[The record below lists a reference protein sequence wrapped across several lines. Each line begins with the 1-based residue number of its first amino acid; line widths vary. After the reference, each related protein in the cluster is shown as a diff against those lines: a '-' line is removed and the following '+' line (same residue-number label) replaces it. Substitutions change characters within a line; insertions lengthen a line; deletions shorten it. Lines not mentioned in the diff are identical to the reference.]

1 MTVPNETFQT
11 RTATRA
17 TAGRA
22 IVGASPESS
31 GTGSRGSGWYWA
43 VPAGASLLVGVLG
56 WMLFQPIENE
66 VKGAAALLMMLVFL
80 FLKVPVA
87 VAMAVPAITGIYAL
101 SGEVPVQRTLMD
113 VPFSSVASW
122 SLSVLPMFIFMGL
135 MLWSS
140 GATNRLYRGA
150 GLWLGWLPGG
160 LAVTTNMAGAGL
172 AAASGSTVGIT
183 HALGRI
189 GIPEMLRAGYDKR
202 LALGS
207 ILMAGMSGQ
216 LIPPSVLLV
225 VYAGVAQQAVGPQL
239 LAGVIP
245 GLLVAAASAGFLVV
259 VATIRPRLAPRAG
272 SRRAS
277 AGERISALVQAVPVP
292 LLSGLVVSG
301 LLAGV
306 FTATEAGAFGALGA
320 LLIAAVTLR
329 FRDLR
334 QAVRSA
340 LTMTVSGVG
349 QIMFLLLGTAF
360 MGRFIALSGLPG
372 WLVARFDDLG
382 ITRIEFL
389 LLLILV
395 YLVMGAFL
403 DPIAMILLTVPILLP
418 IAEGYAVSPLW
429 FGVFVVLLAELSMVT
444 PPVGI
449 LSYVV
454 HRLAQE
460 PEVRGDIS
468 IRLKDVFTSALWV
481 LPVALTVLLLL
492 VFFPGLVDVLGV

>member
-1 MTVPNETFQT
+1 MTVPNETLDA
-11 RTATRA
+11 RVAARDA
-17 TAGRA
+17 
-22 IVGASPESS
+22 ASPNAGS
-31 GTGSRGSGWYWA
+31 GGAAPGSGWYWA
-43 VPAGASLLVGVLG
+43 VPAAGLLVLIVLG
-56 WMLFQPIENE
+56 WAMFQPFGNE
-66 VKGAAALLMMLVFL
+66 AKGAAALLMMLVLL

-87 VAMAVPAITGIYAL
+87 VAMAVPAIAGIYAL
-101 SGEVPVQRTLMD
+101 AGEIPLQRTLMD

-122 SLSVLPMFIFMGL
+122 SLSVLPMFVFMGL

-140 GATNRLYRGA
+140 GATTRLYRGA

-160 LAVTTNMAGAGL
+160 LAVTTNVAGAGL

-207 ILMAGMSGQ
+207 VLLAGMSGQ

-225 VYAGVAQQAVGPQL
+225 VYAGVAQVAVGPQL

-245 GLLVAAASAGFLVV
+245 GLLVAVASAGLLVAVAV
-259 VATIRPRLAPRAG
+259 VRPRLAPRARSG
-272 SRRAS
+272 TAS
-277 AGERISALVQAVPVP
+277 WSERFSSVAGMAPVP
-292 LLSGLVVSG
+292 LLSGLVVGG

-320 LLIAAVTLR
+320 VLIAAVTLR
-329 FRDLR
+329 PRELGR
-334 QAVRSA
+334 ALSSA
-340 LTMTVSGVG
+340 LRMTVSGVG

-372 WLVARFDDLG
+372 WLVSTFDELG

-403 DPIAMILLTVPILLP
+403 DPIAMILLTVPVLLP

-454 HRLAQE
+454 HRLAQD
-460 PEVRGDIS
+460 PEVRGDVS
-468 IRLKDVFTSALWV
+468 IRLKDVFTAAVWV
-481 LPVALTVLLLL
+481 LPVALAVLLVL
-492 VFFPGLVDVLGV
+492 VFFPQLVEILVT

>member
-1 MTVPNETFQT
+1 MPNDTLRTRVMTPSAEGEGAVGKPP
-11 RTATRA
+11 
-17 TAGRA
+17 AGSGSG
-22 IVGASPESS
+22 GA
-31 GTGSRGSGWYWA
+31 GSGWYLAGPVAALLLLGGLCWA
-43 VPAGASLLVGVLG
+43 
-56 WMLFQPIENE
+56 LFQPVESE
-66 VKGAAALLMMLVFL
+66 AKGAIALLMMLVLL

-87 VAMAVPAITGIYAL
+87 VAMATPAIFGIYAL
-101 SGEVPVQRTLMD
+101 AGEIPVQRTLMD

-135 MLWSS
+135 MLWRS

-150 GLWLGWLPGG
+150 GLWLSWLPGG
-160 LAVTTNMAGAGL
+160 LAVTTNVAGAGL

-207 ILMAGMSGQ
+207 VLMAGMSGQ

-225 VYAGVAQQAVGPQL
+225 VYAGVAQVAVGPQL
-239 LAGVIP
+239 LAGVVP
-245 GLLVAAASAGFLVV
+245 GLLVAGASACLLVA
-259 VATIRPRLAPRAG
+259 VAFMRPRLAPRAG
-272 SRRAS
+272 SGTAS
-277 AGERISALVQAVPVP
+277 WSERLSSVVGMAPVP
-292 LLSGLVVSG
+292 LLSGLVVGG
-301 LLAGV
+301 LLTGV

-320 LLIAAVTLR
+320 LLIASVTLR
-329 FRDLR
+329 FRELR
-334 QAVRSA
+334 HAVGSA
-340 LTMTVSGVG
+340 LMMTVSGVG

-372 WLVARFDDLG
+372 WLVSTFDELG
-382 ITRIEFL
+382 IARIEFL
-389 LLLILV
+389 LLLIMV

-418 IAEGYAVSPLW
+418 IAEGYAVSPIW

-454 HRLAQE
+454 HRLVQD
-460 PEVRGDIS
+460 PEVRGDAS
-468 IRLKDVFTSALWV
+468 IRLKDVFSAALWV
-481 LPVALTVLLLL
+481 LPVALAVLLLL
-492 VFFPGLVDVLGV
+492 VFFPGLVEVLSP